1 MLEVL
6 AHGID
11 LRIINRR
18 SVGGVKGP
26 QFISF
31 VREAESIRGKQL
43 KTAEEGIL
51 ATGNDWQMRADINRH
66 LAFSQ
71 HIAITNLRPDI
82 VLWSQTKK
90 TVVLIELTVPYEERV
105 DEAHERKQFK
115 YQELVEQ
122 CQEKRVE
129 DMVFLSRSRMSWLPG
144 SQCGERWGG

>member
-1 MLEVL
+1 M
-6 AHGID
+6 
-11 LRIINRR
+11 
-18 SVGGVKGP
+18 
-26 QFISF
+26 
-31 VREAESIRGKQL
+31 

-51 ATGNDWQMRADINRH
+51 ATGNDWQMRADVNRQQ
-66 LAFSQ
+66 AFRQ

-90 TVVLIELTVPYEERV
+90 TVVLIELTVPYQERV

-129 DMVFLSRSRMSWLPG
+129 DMVFPSRSRMSWLPG
-144 SQCGERWGG
+144 TVSVENAGEARHDWQRGKEYRKRENASLRIWCKREEHENPPAPSGI